1 MRRNILILS
10 LLAVAAVWLLW
21 PGSERAVAPAAKST
35 LASVTKVSAVSSVAT
50 NQPTV
55 ASVQSSP
62 SAVSATNRFPYR
74 LANTPK
80 TIGELTVKPH
90 AILLENA
97 LIDTELKPDLSIPK
111 HLRAGGEPGAFIVQA
126 RGVIGAAFRA
136 ALAGAGAEIVSYI
149 PNNAYLVRLSAAG
162 AAGLSGHS
170 LVQAVLPYEPYYKV
184 QTTLLDRAVNQKP
197 LPFGTDLTI
206 GIFASGAADTEEV
219 IKKLGAKIVSRDR
232 TPFGSM
238 VRVQPAQDWIALAQ
252 LPGVQLVELARERKV
267 ANDLTRV
274 TMGVSTT
281 SVAPDNYLGLTGSN
295 VVVEVNDT
303 GVDRNHP
310 DLTGRVNVDIFG
322 SGIDTDGHGTHVA
335 GTIAGDGTESTTVVF
350 ASGSSNPGEP
360 LQYRGKAP
368 SAKLFSLGVI
378 GGYDAFNF
386 SDSYLQEQPARANAL
401 ISNNSW
407 RYTGDAQ
414 YDLASASY
422 DAAVRDALP
431 ENTGSQPVLF
441 VFAAGN
447 EGGGNNDGTGGFYD
461 SVASPATAK
470 NIITVGA
477 IEQSRNIS
485 NYVSYVDGT
494 SNQVWLPLT
503 DTGYQVAS
511 FSSRGN
517 VGVGT
522 EGTYGRFKPDVVAP
536 GTMVVSARS
545 TTWDTNSYYGSGSFT
560 HRISREYLLDT
571 NLDSY
576 IPFYV
581 AANTTNISINIAA
594 NFFSPTPF
602 PTLQMFVSTN
612 ANVSRTV
619 NEFSSTTFP
628 VNIPPSGGPNY
639 LQDILAGGGWLY
651 LLVTDYT
658 NTIPVDYNLV
668 ITTITTNDNGNF
680 SQVLQ
685 GMNDQ
690 LGPYYR
696 YENGTSQATPAVSGT
711 LALMQDFF
719 TNTLHLTP
727 SPALLKAMLINGARV
742 TGGNIFAVNQAVN
755 YQGWGLPQLPN
766 SIPQNLTNTASS
778 LYFLDQ
784 SPTNVLATGDSRT
797 FIVQPGNPSQPLRI
811 TLAWTDPPGNPA
823 AAVKLVN
830 NLDLVVT
837 NLTTGA
843 IYYGNYFVSG
853 GNPPYSIAST
863 NTDAPQFDLINN
875 VENVYIAPSLGARYS
890 VTVIG
895 RSVNVNAVTAEPANI
910 VQDFSLVVSL
920 GDNSSSSLV
929 VTPDPV
935 APAAVPS
942 PVTVVVG
949 NIGFYSGQLA
959 GANAPVLS
967 TNFIPF
973 GTNSGFATNAV
984 LYVGQTNQ
992 WHFYVV
998 TNTTIYTNVAFVTYN
1013 PNTLAIPRE
1022 GVFAYYNG
1030 NSTRPEA
1037 DIDLYVATYPA
1048 DPNAAGLLNLDP
1060 AVLANCINGLNG
1072 GAAALSRN
1080 GTDFV
1085 AFTNAAPG
1093 NVYFVGVKCEDQMG
1107 AEYGFISAISEKPF
1121 SSLDENGNQLV
1132 PGFNVPLAIPDGDNA
1147 HPVPPPDKLTPVT
1160 GLALYPMEIKRVIAS
1175 TTINH
1180 QNYGDLYG
1188 ALDHDKIGVYLNVHD
1203 DRGPGIV
1210 SMTYDDSGQT
1220 DITPD
1225 KTSGPGSLTNF
1236 VATKAQGP
1244 WMLYEIDD
1252 AHTQTGTNTD
1262 FSVKI
1267 EPHQPTNDFYTV
1279 TIQPNTW
1286 FYDYAFAPA
1295 GYTNLTIIGIDETG
1309 PPVLQLY
1316 EKFNGLPTL
1325 TSFDNRVVINL
1336 PYGPGWYS
1344 NSISIG
1350 PPLATGFYIYGIYNS
1365 DTVAHT
1371 VQIGAFLSY
1380 PPWATRTVAFTS
1392 SGPLPLKDDAVTT
1405 DSISVTDTEI
1415 VAGINV
1421 GLRVNHPRISD
1432 LVFHLIDPYG
1442 TRYLL
1447 MENRGNTSPDGC
1459 GITGTAT
1466 QTGSG
1471 SPSGGMAEYVKLI
1484 DTGTNVGTITI
1495 DYQMYGIPDRMVVYN
1510 GTNVIYDT
1518 GMVSGTGHLVL
1529 NYSNSTIITIVMNPG
1544 GGNLGTAWNF
1554 TYTAPMAE
1562 YYYLTFT
1569 EDTSLTTTPIKF
1581 APTPFVP
1588 ATATNLYYLPEQS
1601 LSALAGTSAYGTW
1614 QLEVL
1619 DNRVGA
1625 TNPAPELLSWQM
1637 ELVYIQAYPYL
1648 LGFTPQTATV
1658 AATTNSIVWYQ
1669 VFVPTNASFAT
1680 NILRSSTRAV
1690 NLWFS
1695 TNGPPT
1701 MDIKLLNNRTTGTS
1715 ILSTNTTPRLVP
1727 GSMYWL
1733 GVQNNTGNA
1742 ATFRLEVDFDHGNP
1756 IGSGGPASVKIA
1768 SAKAT
1773 ANGPQLEWTNSP
1785 GSHYQLQWKDS
1796 LSDPWN
1802 TITNPPISLLEGA
1815 SGVASFTDDGSQTAP
1830 VTGQR
1835 FYRLVWVP

>member
-1 MRRNILILS
+1 
-10 LLAVAAVWLLW
+10 
-21 PGSERAVAPAAKST
+21 
-35 LASVTKVSAVSSVAT
+35 
-50 NQPTV
+50 
-55 ASVQSSP
+55 
-62 SAVSATNRFPYR
+62 
-74 LANTPK
+74 
-80 TIGELTVKPH
+80 
-90 AILLENA
+90 
-97 LIDTELKPDLSIPK
+97 
-111 HLRAGGEPGAFIVQA
+111 
-126 RGVIGAAFRA
+126 
-136 ALAGAGAEIVSYI
+136 
-149 PNNAYLVRLSAAG
+149 
-162 AAGLSGHS
+162 
-170 LVQAVLPYEPYYKV
+170 
-184 QTTLLDRAVNQKP
+184 
-197 LPFGTDLTI
+197 
-206 GIFASGAADTEEV
+206 
-219 IKKLGAKIVSRDR
+219 
-232 TPFGSM
+232 
-238 VRVQPAQDWIALAQ
+238 
-252 LPGVQLVELARERKV
+252 
-267 ANDLTRV
+267 
-274 TMGVSTT
+274 
-281 SVAPDNYLGLTGSN
+281 
-295 VVVEVNDT
+295 
-303 GVDRNHP
+303 
-310 DLTGRVNVDIFG
+310 
-322 SGIDTDGHGTHVA
+322 
-335 GTIAGDGTESTTVVF
+335 
-350 ASGSSNPGEP
+350 
-360 LQYRGKAP
+360 
-368 SAKLFSLGVI
+368 
-378 GGYDAFNF
+378 
-386 SDSYLQEQPARANAL
+386 
-401 ISNNSW
+401 
-407 RYTGDAQ
+407 
-414 YDLASASY
+414 
-422 DAAVRDALP
+422 
-431 ENTGSQPVLF
+431 
-441 VFAAGN
+441 
-447 EGGGNNDGTGGFYD
+447 
-461 SVASPATAK
+461 
-470 NIITVGA
+470 
-477 IEQSRNIS
+477 
-485 NYVSYVDGT
+485 
-494 SNQVWLPLT
+494 
-503 DTGYQVAS
+503 
-511 FSSRGN
+511 
-517 VGVGT
+517 
-522 EGTYGRFKPDVVAP
+522 
-536 GTMVVSARS
+536 
-545 TTWDTNSYYGSGSFT
+545 
-560 HRISREYLLDT
+560 
-571 NLDSY
+571 
-576 IPFYV
+576 
-581 AANTTNISINIAA
+581 
-594 NFFSPTPF
+594 
-602 PTLQMFVSTN
+602 
-612 ANVSRTV
+612 
-619 NEFSSTTFP
+619 
-628 VNIPPSGGPNY
+628 
-639 LQDILAGGGWLY
+639 
-651 LLVTDYT
+651 
-658 NTIPVDYNLV
+658 
-668 ITTITTNDNGNF
+668 
-680 SQVLQ
+680 
-685 GMNDQ
+685 
-690 LGPYYR
+690 
-696 YENGTSQATPAVSGT
+696 
-711 LALMQDFF
+711 
-719 TNTLHLTP
+719 
-727 SPALLKAMLINGARV
+727 
-742 TGGNIFAVNQAVN
+742 
-755 YQGWGLPQLPN
+755 
-766 SIPQNLTNTASS
+766 
-778 LYFLDQ
+778 
-784 SPTNVLATGDSRT
+784 
-797 FIVQPGNPSQPLRI
+797 
-811 TLAWTDPPGNPA
+811 
-823 AAVKLVN
+823 
-830 NLDLVVT
+830 
-837 NLTTGA
+837 
-843 IYYGNYFVSG
+843 
-853 GNPPYSIAST
+853 
-863 NTDAPQFDLINN
+863 
-875 VENVYIAPSLGARYS
+875 
-890 VTVIG
+890 
-895 RSVNVNAVTAEPANI
+895 
-910 VQDFSLVVSL
+910 
-920 GDNSSSSLV
+920 
-929 VTPDPV
+929 
-935 APAAVPS
+935 
-942 PVTVVVG
+942 
-949 NIGFYSGQLA
+949 
-959 GANAPVLS
+959 
-967 TNFIPF
+967 
-973 GTNSGFATNAV
+973 
-984 LYVGQTNQ
+984 
-992 WHFYVV
+992 
-998 TNTTIYTNVAFVTYN
+998 
-1013 PNTLAIPRE
+1013 
-1022 GVFAYYNG
+1022 
-1030 NSTRPEA
+1030 
-1037 DIDLYVATYPA
+1037 
-1048 DPNAAGLLNLDP
+1048 
-1060 AVLANCINGLNG
+1060 
-1072 GAAALSRN
+1072 
-1080 GTDFV
+1080 
-1085 AFTNAAPG
+1085 
-1093 NVYFVGVKCEDQMG
+1093 MG